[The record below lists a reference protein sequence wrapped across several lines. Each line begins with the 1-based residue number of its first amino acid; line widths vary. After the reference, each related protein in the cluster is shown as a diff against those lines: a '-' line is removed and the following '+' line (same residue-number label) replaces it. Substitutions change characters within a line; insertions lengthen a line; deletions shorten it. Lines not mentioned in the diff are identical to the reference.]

1 MQSDVETGRVARSR
15 LVGELYSRLVDP
27 IVSGSRPKRLLAL
40 VGTRALKA

>member
-27 IVSGSRPKRLLAL
+27 IVPGSRPKRLVAS